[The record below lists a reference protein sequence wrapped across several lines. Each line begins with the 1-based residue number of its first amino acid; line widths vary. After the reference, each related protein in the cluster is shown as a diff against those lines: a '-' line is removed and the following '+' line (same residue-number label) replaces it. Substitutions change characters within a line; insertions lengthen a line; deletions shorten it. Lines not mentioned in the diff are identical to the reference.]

1 MRSIFVYRKCALVP
15 ILTPMHMLGTIQAGF
30 ASPAEEDAADII
42 SIEEFLVRDKEASY
56 LLRVEGDS
64 MRDAGILSGDLVVF
78 ERTNSC
84 KPGDI
89 VVALIEDGYTL
100 KYLRQE
106 QGRFYL
112 EAANPQYPILYP
124 KDGQILGIVTGSMRS
139 YK

>member
-1 MRSIFVYRKCALVP
+1 MQL
-15 ILTPMHMLGTIQAGF
+15 LGTIQAGF

-42 SIEEFLVRDKEASY
+42 SLEEFLLGDKEASY
-56 LLRVEGDS
+56 MLRVQGDS
-64 MRDAGILSGDLVVF
+64 MKEAGILDGDLVVF
-78 ERTNSC
+78 ERTAAC
-84 KPGDI
+84 RPGDI

-106 QGRFYL
+106 SGRFYL

>member
-1 MRSIFVYRKCALVP
+1 MHSVFVYRICALVP
-15 ILTPMHMLGTIQAGF
+15 ILTAMQLLGTIQAGF

-42 SIEEFLVRDKEASY
+42 SLEEFLLGDKEASY
-56 LLRVEGDS
+56 MLRVQGDS
-64 MRDAGILSGDLVVF
+64 MRDAGILDGDLVVF
-78 ERTNSC
+78 ERTQAC
-84 KPGDI
+84 RPGDI

-124 KDGQILGIVTGSMRS
+124 KDGQILGVVTGSMRS
-139 YK
+139 YH